1 VVDRMRS
8 MEVQGI
14 DLVVLSIS
22 RTPVMYRAKVSAEPD
37 LRMAAGQ
44 LVDQLRGVGLEDESA
59 EGGRRRNTM
68 RLFKVCVPDT
78 SDPAT
83 AGAIGG

>member
-1 VVDRMRS
+1 MVDRMRS

-44 LVDQLRGVGLEDESA
+44 LVDQLRGVGLEDESVEDIA
-59 EGGRRRNTM
+59 GRNTM